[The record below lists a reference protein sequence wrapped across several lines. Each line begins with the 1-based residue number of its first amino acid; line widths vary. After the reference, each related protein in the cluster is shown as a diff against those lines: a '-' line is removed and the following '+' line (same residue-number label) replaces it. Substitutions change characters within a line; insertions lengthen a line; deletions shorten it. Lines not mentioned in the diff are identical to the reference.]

1 MSDSKDMHINE
12 SILSDEIR
20 EDLKK
25 NRTNPYGISSRYGST

>member
-12 SILSDEIR
+12 SILSYEIR

-25 NRTNPYGISSRYGST
+25 NRKCKGRIKSYSRR